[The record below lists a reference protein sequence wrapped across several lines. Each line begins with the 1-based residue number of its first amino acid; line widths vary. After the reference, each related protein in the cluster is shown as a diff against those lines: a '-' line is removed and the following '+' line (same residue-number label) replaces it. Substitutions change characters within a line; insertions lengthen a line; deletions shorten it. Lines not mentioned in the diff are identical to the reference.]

1 MSLIE
6 YTFGGK
12 VDKVKKSIE
21 RIRAFEPIQNGW
33 FDEPYYVCYSGGKDS
48 DAIRILF
55 ELSGVPFE
63 LWHSHTT
70 ADAPE
75 TVRYVRSIQDIHI
88 RYPTKSM
95 WQLIAEKMMPPSRTM
110 RYCCGVLKESGG
122 EGRFVV
128 TGVRWQESKAR
139 KRRGGVEVQARKQEN
154 ALILNEDN
162 DESRR
167 MIESCQ
173 MKGKRVLNPI
183 IDWSETDVWELL
195 RHYGCKGNPL
205 YAEGKKTGRMC
216 WMPDGRGTRSNVGFS
231 KVAKIPRNVYPCIR
245 PNGCKPEKTAGGS
258 YQMGKRRGCYAMV
271 VTGKDRKTAGRT
283 DADRNL
289 RLDGRQMMSIRFV
302 IPYPKTGKARS
313 AWAKTYGLNAY
324 WAGKHWAKRKADAEY
339 WHTLVR
345 TELRR
350 QGVKRMVDGP
360 FAVRIYWNDR
370 LDLDNHAAMGKMIV
384 DALKGV
390 IIPDDSRR
398 WFKWLEYGWHDEDWI
413 EVEIEEWRDKR

>member
-154 ALILNEDN
+154 ALILNADN

-173 MKGKRVLNPI
+173 TKGKRVLNPI

-205 YAEGKKTGRMC
+205 YAEGKKRVGCVGCPMAGTQDQTSDFQRWPKYRAMYIRAFDRMVANRKKR
-216 WMPDGRGTRSNVGFS
+216 PGDHTRWE
-231 KVAKIPRNVYPCIR
+231 
-245 PNGCKPEKTAGGS
+245 NGEDVMRWWLQEKTER
-258 YQMGKRRGCYAMV
+258 Q
-271 VTGKDRKTAGRT
+271 
-283 DADRNL
+283 
-289 RLDGRQMMSIRFV
+289 LDGQM
-302 IPYPKTGKARS
+302 
-313 AWAKTYGLNAY
+313 
-324 WAGKHWAKRKADAEY
+324 
-339 WHTLVR
+339 
-345 TELRR
+345 
-350 QGVKRMVDGP
+350 
-360 FAVRIYWNDR
+360 RI
-370 LDLDNHAAMGKMIV
+370 
-384 DALKGV
+384 
-390 IIPDDSRR
+390 
-398 WFKWLEYGWHDEDWI
+398 
-413 EVEIEEWRDKR
+413 EI